1 MLRSISRMR
10 TDIVLTKTVSNNL
23 PDEGDEIVYT
33 ITVTNN
39 GGVVATNLVIE
50 DVLPSG
56 LSYVQG
62 VPTEGI
68 WTAPQW
74 NVGSLGV
81 GVTETLLL
89 RVSVDSGTS
98 GQVLTNTISNSQ
110 DQLDTNVT
118 LDDLEETI
126 TVSSSD
132 LITVK
137 SVDMATPSE
146 GDTVSYTITVTNN
159 GPNNATNVSLVDNLP
174 SGVTYVS
181 DNSSGAYNS
190 GSGIW
195 TIGDI
200 LNGGSASLIIDA
212 LVDVGTA
219 GTTVINS
226 TTAATGDQAD
236 STTAGDVLDA
246 PIYIE
251 NETDIVL
258 TKTVSN
264 NLPDEGDEIVYT
276 ITVTNNGGSSCYKLG
291 N

>member
-1 MLRSISRMR
+1 M
-10 TDIVLTKTVSNNL
+10 
-23 PDEGDEIVYT
+23 
-33 ITVTNN
+33 
-39 GGVVATNLVIE
+39 
-50 DVLPSG
+50 
-56 LSYVQG
+56 
-62 VPTEGI
+62 
-68 WTAPQW
+68 
-74 NVGSLGV
+74 
-81 GVTETLLL
+81 
-89 RVSVDSGTS
+89 
-98 GQVLTNTISNSQ
+98 
-110 DQLDTNVT
+110 DTNVT

-132 LITVK
+132 LVTVK

-219 GTTVINS
+219 GTTVTNS
-226 TTAATGDQAD
+226 TTAATGDQTD
-236 STTAGDVLDA
+236 SHMQ
-246 PIYIE
+246 E
-251 NETDIVL
+251 MFWMHQ
-258 TKTVSN
+258 
-264 NLPDEGDEIVYT
+264 
-276 ITVTNNGGSSCYKLG
+276 
-291 N
+291 